1 MAGKLESLRGESP
14 RAAEEAESG
23 QAKSSRSTEEL
34 LAMVMR
40 LQKDKREPP
49 LPPVAACRRRGLG
62 LLPKLKLEG
71 SLEPQIEDLIN
82 RINELQQEKKKS
94 GEELGETR
102 ALWEALR
109 RELDSLNEEKV
120 HLEEVL
126 SKKKEALKILQL
138 QEKKSEAQRLDVE
151 EALEDVMGQH
161 KDLWE
166 FHMLQ
171 QRLAREIRALER
183 SKEQLQAERKLVST
197 KLQVV
202 ERKLR
207 SPPQVEGS
215 GAVNEGPPGLSLL
228 PPLPL
233 LRRLK
238 AGLGKFGEQV
248 WSAPEAGAG
257 RGEAEPEVPGAC
269 EEENLRPP
277 AGDPD
282 TH

>member
-40 LQKDKREPP
+40 LQK
-49 LPPVAACRRRGLG
+49 
-62 LLPKLKLEG
+62 EG

-215 GAVNEGPPGLSLL
+215 GAVNEG
-228 PPLPL
+228 
-233 LRRLK
+233 LK